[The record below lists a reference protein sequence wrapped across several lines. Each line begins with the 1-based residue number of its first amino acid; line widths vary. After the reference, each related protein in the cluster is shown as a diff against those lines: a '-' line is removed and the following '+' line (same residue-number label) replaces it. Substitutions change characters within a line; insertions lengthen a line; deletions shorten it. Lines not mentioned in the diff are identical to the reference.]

1 MKLNRSESTLRVL
14 NNEDEVLLLTWHS
27 RQLFYLYGEEIG
39 VYTLDFTVNFLA
51 NLDEKLAEILEG
63 QPQRHGALLAKVE
76 FGINHNIAVMKIYA
90 SPGNHTYQVDV
101 YRVIPRWEERSE
113 LVYTFYRDRHIRMVT
128 LYNLAYQIAEIRARN
143 LMYCETCGVT
153 FQADG
158 PNCPY
163 CESDQIEWA
172 TYEVVGHKYEDGSLN
187 YAVHAVECEAK
198 VAN

>member
-1 MKLNRSESTLRVL
+1 MKLNRRGSTLRVL
-14 NNEDEVLLLTWHS
+14 NSEDKALLFTWHS
-27 RQLFYLYGEEIG
+27 GQFFYLYGEEIG
-39 VYTLDFTVNFLA
+39 VYTRDFTVNFLA

-153 FQADG
+153 FHADG
-158 PNCPY
+158 TNCPY
-163 CESDQIEWA
+163 CESDRIDWA
-172 TYEVVGHKYEDGSLN
+172 TYEVVGSKYEGSPFN
-187 YAVHAVECEAK
+187 YT
-198 VAN
+198 

>member
-1 MKLNRSESTLRVL
+1 MKLNRRGSTLRVL
-14 NNEDEVLLLTWHS
+14 NNEDKVLLLTWHS

-39 VYTLDFTVNFLA
+39 VYTRDFTVDFLA
-51 NLDEKLAEILEG
+51 HLDEKLAEILEE

-101 YRVIPRWEERSE
+101 YRINSYEHTE
-113 LVYTFYRDRHIRMVT
+113 LVYSFFRDHRIRMVT
-128 LYNLAYQIAEIRARN
+128 LYNLGFQIAEIRARN
-143 LMYCETCGVT
+143 LLYCETCGMT

-172 TYEVVGHKYEDGSLN
+172 TYEVVGHKYEDGSFN

>member
-1 MKLNRSESTLRVL
+1 MKLNRRGSTLRVL
-14 NNEDEVLLLTWHS
+14 NNEDKVLLLTWHS

-39 VYTLDFTVNFLA
+39 VYTRDFTVDFLA
-51 NLDEKLAEILEG
+51 HLDEKLAEILEE

-101 YRVIPRWEERSE
+101 YRINSYEHME
-113 LVYTFYRDRHIRMVT
+113 LVYTFFRDHRIRMVT
-128 LYNLAYQIAEIRARN
+128 LYNLAFQIAEIRARN
-143 LMYCETCGVT
+143 LLYCETCGMT